1 MRLWSLSGN
10 LRYTHPHTASCMWHL
25 RNLASRSSFL
35 VASPRCS
42 SYTCTGHTFTISL
55 AQVCTCWHPLVV
67 PGSTATQT
75 ILTAQCCQVQGLKA
89 SLQAAGIVISG
100 ELNQEQLVACP
111 ICFEEYMSQVPPPRC
126 EACLYE
132 KSGAC
137 KACRA
142 KASVFVLAGPD
153 WCCKP

>member
-1 MRLWSLSGN
+1 M
-10 LRYTHPHTASCMWHL
+10 
-25 RNLASRSSFL
+25 
-35 VASPRCS
+35 
-42 SYTCTGHTFTISL
+42 
-55 AQVCTCWHPLVV
+55 V

-75 ILTAQCCQVQGLKA
+75 ILTAQCCEVQGLKA

-111 ICFEEYMSQVPPPRC
+111 ICFEEYRSQAPPPRC

-142 KASVFVLAGPD
+142 KVCLSSVSNPEKH
-153 WCCKP
+153 CKLCRCHKQWHHSRG